1 MSKPE
6 TVYDST
12 DMQLQNLVDMTSD
25 KLTTK
30 DLAKPETVQILIT
43 NHAITLTELKSSKA
57 ELTELKDVNEKL
69 KDDNTNL
76 RIDAAKLE
84 QRQSNLWLEIPIS
97 ILSGFAINILTT
109 DFSSGLGWVLLVLSI
124 LILIFIRFPYIK
136 NSLQKGENNVER
148 EN

>member
-1 MSKPE
+1 MSKSE

-12 DMQLQNLVDMTSD
+12 DMQLQSLVDMTSG

-30 DLAKPETVQILIT
+30 DLAKQETVQILIT

-57 ELTELKDVNEKL
+57 ELIELKNAHEKL
-69 KDDNTNL
+69 KDDNSNL
-76 RIDAAKLE
+76 RINAAKLE

-97 ILSGFAINILTT
+97 ILSGFAINILTNN
-109 DFSSGLGWVLLVLSI
+109 FSSGLGWTLLVLS
-124 LILIFIRFPYIK
+124 LVILIFIRIPYLK